1 MTAHKF
7 RSESAQLEPQNVQ
20 GGQEAPRHDSEWDP
34 DKFPT
39 SAKPVF
45 RSTALLVAI
54 IALLC
59 GLVYY
64 SSDHSTPEADL
75 EREAARQEFRGEDQE
90 F

>member
-1 MTAHKF
+1 MSAHKF
-7 RSESAQLEPQNVQ
+7 RSEPSDLGPQNVQ
-20 GGQEAPRHDSEWDP
+20 GGQQAPKQDTEWDP

-39 SAKPVF
+39 SAKPIF
-45 RSTALLVAI
+45 RSTALLVAT

-64 SSDHSTPEADL
+64 SSDHSTPEEDL
-75 EREAARQEFRGEDQE
+75 KRQEARQEFLGEGED